1 MKKII
6 IGTIILVGII
16 FYFSDNAMNILIG
29 FWPLILLLCPIMHM
43 FMHGKHHHHN
53 NNNSKENTNE

>member
-29 FWPLILLLCPIMHM
+29 FWPLILLICPIMHI
-43 FMHGKHHHHN
+43 FMHGKHHHYN
-53 NNNSKENTNE
+53 NNKENTNE